1 MEKTLRISDKEL
13 HSTLDEFLQESEKKE
28 EPKIWNRLTITG
40 IALLLISAAYTGYSI
55 LGATGILSG
64 SFPFIYTVMKIAPY
78 AGGALLGVV
87 LLTNFRI
94 RKTKR
99 AEARDD
105 MQEKIKSRD
114 KLDEFLYNSEEA
126 KSEKSPVE
134 KSSLNTYQKLY
145 KSRSDKKIFG
155 VCGGLANYLGMSST
169 VLRIIFVAAL
179 FLSANTFL
187 LVYLALGIII
197 PKEPKDEFKDFF

>member
-64 SFPFIYTVMKIAPY
+64 SVPFIYTVMKIAPY
-78 AGGALLGVV
+78 AGGTLLGVV
-87 LLTNFRI
+87 LLTNFKT

-99 AEARDD
+99 AEARGD

-114 KLDEFLYNSEEA
+114 KLDEFLYSSEEA
-126 KSEKSPVE
+126 TSEKSPVE

-145 KSRSDKKIFG
+145 KSRSDKKLFG
-155 VCGGLANYLGMSST
+155 VCGGLANYLGMNST
-169 VLRIIFVAAL
+169 VLRIIFIAAL
-179 FLSANTFL
+179 FLSANIFL
-187 LVYLALGIII
+187 LIYLALGIII